1 MEETKQ
7 ARKEVV
13 RKKKDRR
20 KFTKKTKIGRLLK
33 KMDLTQM
40 DLYYLIYS
48 KTGKTIGIDRISNF
62 VNGKKTNLNIDT
74 AKIYCK
80 ALGVTLNDIID

>member
-1 MEETKQ
+1 MEQKEQ
-7 ARKEVV
+7 VRKEVV
-13 RKKKDRR
+13 REKKIKR

-40 DLYYLIYS
+40 DLFYLIYS

-62 VNGKKTNLNIDT
+62 VNGKKTNINIDT